1 MQVLLA
7 TFVVQSFGL
16 MVPIF
21 TQVVIDKVLVH
32 HSLSTLNV
40 VATAF
45 LAVITF
51 EFLLNLARNYVFVH
65 TANRIDAKLGS
76 KLFSHLMALP
86 MSYFENRKVGNI
98 ITRIRELDSIR
109 EFITQK
115 SVSVVLDMIFGF
127 VFVIAMGI
135 YSLKLLAI
143 VLGFVLVNAILF
155 VSITPQL
162 RKRLEDKFIQG
173 AKSNS
178 FLVEAITGILTI
190 KGLSIEGQLKK
201 KWEDHLGNFLRSNFN
216 LTNFSHISSSFSTLF
231 NKLMTLSI
239 LFVGVSLVIDKQ
251 ITVGQLIAFQMF
263 SGQFAGPIMRLVG
276 LWNELQQNLLAVDRL
291 GDILNSP
298 SENMGSNNLTLPK
311 IRGELKI
318 KDLSFRYRPDTPDV
332 LKKLNLTLNQGES
345 LGLVGRSGSGK
356 STITKLIQRLY
367 LPNQGQIILDG
378 VDIRHLDSGWLRYN
392 IGVVLQEN
400 YLFSGTI
407 KENIL
412 SAAPDASAERM
423 IEAARLAGADEF
435 ISAFPMGYDT
445 EIGERGSSLS
455 GGQRQRIA
463 LARALITNPR
473 ILILDE
479 ATSALDYE
487 SEELIMNNLEKIM
500 RNRTVIIIA
509 HRLRTVRNCS
519 KIIALDD
526 GQIIEEGNHNEL
538 MNSKGYYYT
547 LNSEQKKIS

>member
-1 MQVLLA
+1 
-7 TFVVQSFGL
+7 
-16 MVPIF
+16 
-21 TQVVIDKVLVH
+21 
-32 HSLSTLNV
+32 
-40 VATAF
+40 
-45 LAVITF
+45 
-51 EFLLNLARNYVFVH
+51 
-65 TANRIDAKLGS
+65 
-76 KLFSHLMALP
+76 

-115 SVSVVLDMIFGF
+115 SVSVILDLLFGF
-127 VFVIAMGI
+127 VFVIAMGF
-135 YSLKLLAI
+135 YSFKLLGI
-143 VLGFVLVNAILF
+143 VLGFVMVNALLF
-155 VSITPQL
+155 VAITPLL
-162 RKRLEDKFIQG
+162 RKRLEEKFKQG

-190 KGLSIEGQLKK
+190 KGLSIEGQLLK
-201 KWEDHLGNFLRSNFN
+201 KWDGYLGDFLKASFN
-216 LTNFSHISSSFSTLF
+216 LTNFSHISSSLSTLF

-239 LFVGVSLVIDKQ
+239 LFVGVGLVIEKQ

-263 SGQFAGPIMRLVG
+263 TGQFAGPIMRLVG

-291 GDILNSP
+291 ADILNCP
-298 SENMGSNNLTLPK
+298 TENSGSSNLTLPK
-311 IRGELKI
+311 IKGEIVI
-318 KDLSFRYRPDTPDV
+318 KNLNFKYRPDTPEV
-332 LKKLNLTLNQGES
+332 LKNINFSINKGES

-378 VDIRHLDSGWLRYN
+378 IDIRHLDTSWLRFN

-400 YLFSGTI
+400 YLFSGTVRD
-407 KENIL
+407 NII
-412 SAAPDASAERM
+412 SAAPEASTDRM

-455 GGQRQRIA
+455 GGQKQRIA

-487 SEELIMNNLEKIM
+487 SEELIMRNLEQIM
-500 RNRTVIIIA
+500 TDRTVIIIA
-509 HRLRTVRNCS
+509 HRLRTVRKCS

-526 GQIIEEGNHNEL
+526 GRVIEEGSHEDL
-538 MNSKGYYYT
+538 MDSKGYYYS
-547 LNSEQKKIS
+547 LNREQKKLN